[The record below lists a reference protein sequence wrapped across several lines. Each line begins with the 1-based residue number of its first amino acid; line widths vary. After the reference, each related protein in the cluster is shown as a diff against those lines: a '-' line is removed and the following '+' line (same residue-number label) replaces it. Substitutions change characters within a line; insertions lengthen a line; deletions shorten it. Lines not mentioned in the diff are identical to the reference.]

1 MSNEVKLNKTK
12 MYKIKNKVS
21 GNYQVM
27 NEKEK
32 DTFFSNSKEQSSNWD
47 KYGKRN
53 WGKDYEVKEITY
65 LDKIPEIV
73 LWISFMILGF
83 ISFRLYLQL
92 NF

>member
-1 MSNEVKLNKTK
+1 
-12 MYKIKNKVS
+12 MYKIKNKLS
-21 GNYQVM
+21 GNTQIM

-32 DTFFSNSKEQSSNWD
+32 DVFFSHSEEQVSNWD

-53 WGKDYEVKEITY
+53 MYGDYEVKEVTY